1 MGKSGI
7 SRMLFFNV
15 SLLISIEFLLMF
27 HVEHTRNDVRNI
39 LLRIKKKPIILIEMM
54 TIEELKT
61 LVRDV
66 PDFPQ
71 KGIIFKDITT
81 MLKNKDG
88 LHLAAKLLSEQ
99 YADKGITKVVGI
111 ESRGFIMGPIVAEK
125 IGAGFV
131 PIRKPG
137 KLPADTVSESYTK
150 EYGVDTIEIHTDA
163 INENDVVLLHDDLL
177 ATGGTMYA
185 AYLLAKRF
193 NPKKIYVS
201 FIAELEFLNG
211 RKLFPA
217 DVEIDALIKY

>member
-1 MGKSGI
+1 
-7 SRMLFFNV
+7 
-15 SLLISIEFLLMF
+15 
-27 HVEHTRNDVRNI
+27 
-39 LLRIKKKPIILIEMM
+39 MM

>member
-1 MGKSGI
+1 
-7 SRMLFFNV
+7 
-15 SLLISIEFLLMF
+15 
-27 HVEHTRNDVRNI
+27 
-39 LLRIKKKPIILIEMM
+39 M
-54 TIEELKT
+54 TLEELKG

-66 PDFPQ
+66 PDFPK
-71 KGIIFKDITT
+71 KGILFKDITT

-88 LHLAAKLLSEQ
+88 LHLAAQLLCER

-111 ESRGFIMGPIVAEK
+111 ESRGFIMGPIVADK

-131 PIRKPG
+131 PMRKPG

>member
-1 MGKSGI
+1 
-7 SRMLFFNV
+7 
-15 SLLISIEFLLMF
+15 
-27 HVEHTRNDVRNI
+27 
-39 LLRIKKKPIILIEMM
+39 MM
-54 TIEELKT
+54 TIDELKT

-71 KGIIFKDITT
+71 QGILFKDITT
-81 MLKNKDG
+81 MLKDKEG
-88 LHLAAKLLSEQ
+88 LRTAAQMLSER

-131 PIRKPG
+131 PMRQPG
-137 KLPADTVSESYTK
+137 KLPANTVSESDTK
-150 EYGVDTIEIHTDA
+150 EYGVDTIEVHVDA
-163 INENDVVLLHDDLL
+163 IDENDVVLLHDDLL

-201 FIAELEFLNG
+201 FIAELEFLKG
-211 RKLFPA
+211 RELFPA
-217 DVEIDALIKY
+217 DVEIDALITY